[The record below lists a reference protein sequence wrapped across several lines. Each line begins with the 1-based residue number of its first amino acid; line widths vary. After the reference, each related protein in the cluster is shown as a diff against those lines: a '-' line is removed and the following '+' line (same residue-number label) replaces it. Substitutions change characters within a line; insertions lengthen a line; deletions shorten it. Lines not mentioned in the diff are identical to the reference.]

1 MKKVVHIFGMTNTG
15 KTTIAKAMVSKYPH
29 INIEHIDA
37 DEHRLTTCKDLGFS
51 KEDRIENVRRLTE
64 LANNS
69 KADIV
74 LLTAVT
80 PFEQSRSAGNFNVM
94 LSAPLDVLVGRDTKE
109 VYSRTEGVAGVSSP
123 FEDAQG
129 ACLRLDTREFNVQQ
143 CVDEI
148 IRYAGLL
155 PKYAMFVGRW
165 QTLHAGHDWLFN
177 QRLDKGENV
186 LICIR
191 DVAPSQKDPLTA
203 SEVRRGME
211 ERYSDLINE
220 GRIRLLIIPDISSIN
235 YGRDVGYEVV
245 KHDPPEDIGRVSGTS
260 IRASNTK

>member
-1 MKKVVHIFGMTNTG
+1 MTNAG
-15 KTTIAKAMVSKYPH
+15 KTTIAKAMVSKYPNL
-29 INIEHIDA
+29 NIEHIDA

-69 KADIV
+69 KSDIV

-80 PFEQSRSAGNFNVM
+80 PFEQSRSAGNFNVL
-94 LSAPLDVLVGRDTKE
+94 LSAPLEVLVNRDTKG

-123 FEDAQG
+123 FEDTQKD
-129 ACLRLDTREFNVQQ
+129 CLRLDTSELNVQQ
-143 CVDEI
+143 CVGEI

-177 QRLDKGENV
+177 QRLDKGENI

-191 DVAPSQKDPLTA
+191 DVAPSQKDLLTA

-211 ERYSDLINE
+211 ERYSGLINE

-245 KHDPPEDIGRVSGTS
+245 KHEPPEDIGRVSGTS
-260 IRASNTK
+260 IRSLNTK

>member
-1 MKKVVHIFGMTNTG
+1 MTNTG
-15 KTTIAKAMVSKYPH
+15 KTTIAKSMVSKFRH
-29 INIEHIDA
+29 LNIEHIDA
-37 DEHRLTTCKDLGFS
+37 DEHRLTTCADLGFS

-80 PFEQSRSAGNFNVM
+80 PFEQSRKPDNINV
-94 LSAPLDVLVGRDTKE
+94 LLFAPLPELVNRDTKG

-123 FEDAQG
+123 FEAPQFD
-129 ACLRLDTREFNVQQ
+129 CLRLDTKDLTVDQ

-148 IRYAGLL
+148 VRYANLL

-165 QTLHAGHDWLFN
+165 QTLHAGHDWLFR
-177 QRLDKGENV
+177 QKLDEGENI

-191 DVAPSQKDPLTA
+191 DVPRGPKDLLTA
-203 SEVRRGME
+203 SEVKRNME
-211 ERYSDLINE
+211 GRYAGLIYE
-220 GRIRLLIIPDISSIN
+220 GRIKLLIIPDISSIN
-235 YGRDVGYEVV
+235 YGRDVGYDVIKHEPPDEV
-245 KHDPPEDIGRVSGTS
+245 KQISGTS
-260 IRASNTK
+260 IRATK

>member
-143 CVDEI
+143 
-148 IRYAGLL
+148 
-155 PKYAMFVGRW
+155 
-165 QTLHAGHDWLFN
+165 
-177 QRLDKGENV
+177 
-186 LICIR
+186 
-191 DVAPSQKDPLTA
+191 
-203 SEVRRGME
+203 
-211 ERYSDLINE
+211 
-220 GRIRLLIIPDISSIN
+220 
-235 YGRDVGYEVV
+235 
-245 KHDPPEDIGRVSGTS
+245 
-260 IRASNTK
+260 